1 MSNETLRE
9 EEEEERQ
16 RRRKKASSGT
26 LGYKEDARNRKENIS
41 SEWTDLQ
48 CRRAWVFLKG
58 ISPSPGR
65 GDAHQTTL
73 QISTPPL
80 NSRMIYIHI

>member
-48 CRRAWVFLKG
+48 CRRGYFGKNSWHHLK
-58 ISPSPGR
+58 
-65 GDAHQTTL
+65 
-73 QISTPPL
+73 STFG
-80 NSRMIYIHI
+80 

>member
-1 MSNETLRE
+1 MSGEATLIFFIRTPEKAKIGVQENGGCLVRSVETLPWGSGVV
-9 EEEEERQ
+9 Q
-16 RRRKKASSGT
+16 WWRRRMARSG
-26 LGYKEDARNRKENIS
+26 
-41 SEWTDLQ
+41 
-48 CRRAWVFLKG
+48 CRVG